1 MTQMA
6 AIIRNNRPEDWPDL
20 EDIILNAEN
29 FGPEFLQYEEL
40 RISVSNLEQ
49 YRRCLH
55 PRASA

>member
-1 MTQMA
+1 MA
-6 AIIRNNRPEDWPDL
+6 AIIRNSRPEDWPDL